1 MPPLGPPERLRG
13 SAPDG
18 DSALAGAEH
27 RVRYDGFSM
36 IRVGVAAIPRSY
48 EVLIQDG
55 LLAQTGEQLRE
66 RLGGTP
72 GLFVVTVATVRRRW
86 GKRLSQSLAGA
97 GFRAQWLEMADGEP
111 HKTLATIAR
120 LADKLAR
127 LKADRD
133 AVILAFGGGVVGD
146 VAGLLAS
153 LYMRGVNVV
162 QVPTTVL
169 GQVDAAI
176 GGKTG
181 VNLPAGKNLV
191 GTFHQPLAV
200 LVDPEVLS
208 SLSAR
213 QFRAG
218 LYESLKCGVIGNP
231 ELFDRLA
238 GADWKALRHDS
249 ATLAW
254 IIVESI
260 KLKAE
265 VVSQD
270 EREGG
275 LRRVL
280 NFGHTIGHALEAE
293 SRYRRFLHG
302 EAIAWGMIA
311 AAQIAREMGRCADST
326 RQHIWQAI
334 LRAGSLPKVTARG
347 EAIFARLA
355 TDKKTRN
362 GVPHFVLPRELG
374 KVEIVRDVPQ
384 SLIVA
389 AVDELRKLGK
399 RE

>member
-1 MPPLGPPERLRG
+1 MV
-13 SAPDG
+13 
-18 DSALAGAEH
+18 
-27 RVRYDGFSM
+27 RVS
-36 IRVGVAAIPRSY
+36 VAASPRSY

-55 LLAQTGEQLRE
+55 LLAQAGEQLRE
-66 RLGGTP
+66 CVDRRP
-72 GLFVVTVATVRRRW
+72 ALFVVTVRAVRRRW
-86 GKRLSQSLAGA
+86 GKRLAQSLSGA
-97 GFRAQWLEMADGEP
+97 GFRAQWLEMPDGEP
-111 HKTLATIAR
+111 HKTLATVER
-120 LADKLAR
+120 LAEKLAR

-133 AVILAFGGGVVGD
+133 ALIIAFGGGVVGD

-169 GQVDAAI
+169 GQVDASI

-191 GTFHQPLAV
+191 GSFHQPLAV

-218 LYESLKCGVIGNP
+218 LYECLKCGVIGKP
-231 ELFDRLA
+231 VLFDRLA
-238 GADWKALRHDS
+238 RADWKALRHDREM
-249 ATLAW
+249 LAW
-254 IIVESI
+254 VIVESI

-270 EREGG
+270 ERESG

-293 SRYRRFLHG
+293 SRYCRFLHG

-311 AAQIAREMGRCADST
+311 AAQIAEEMGRCAPST
-326 RQHIWQAI
+326 RQRIWEAA
-334 LRAGSLPKVTARG
+334 LGAGSLPKVEAPS
-347 EAIFARLA
+347 EAILARLA

-374 KVEIVRDVPQ
+374 KVEIVKDVPE
-384 SLIVA
+384 SLVLA

-399 RE
+399 PE

>member
-1 MPPLGPPERLRG
+1 MV
-13 SAPDG
+13 
-18 DSALAGAEH
+18 
-27 RVRYDGFSM
+27 RVR
-36 IRVGVAAIPRSY
+36 VAASPRSY

-66 RLGGTP
+66 CLGGKP
-72 GLFVVTVATVRRRW
+72 GLFVVTVAAVRRRW
-86 GKRLSQSLAGA
+86 GKKLARSLASA
-97 GFRAQWLEMADGEP
+97 GFRAQWLEMPDGEP
-111 HKTLATIAR
+111 HKTLATVER
-120 LADKLAR
+120 LAEKLAR
-127 LKADRD
+127 HKADRD
-133 AVILAFGGGVVGD
+133 AVILAFGGGIVGD

-153 LYMRGVNVV
+153 LYMRGVRVV

-169 GQVDAAI
+169 AQVDASI

-191 GTFHQPLAV
+191 GTFHPPLAV

-218 LYESLKCGVIGNP
+218 LYESLKCGVIGNL
-231 ELFDRLA
+231 ELFHRLA
-238 GADWKALRHDS
+238 TADWRALRHDR
-249 ATLAW
+249 AMLAW
-254 IIVESI
+254 VLAESI

-270 EREGG
+270 ERESG

-326 RQHIWQAI
+326 RQHIRDAI
-334 LRAGSLPKVTARG
+334 LRAGPLPEVTARS
-347 EAIFARLA
+347 ENILARLA

-374 KVEIVRDVPQ
+374 KVEIVKDVPEHV
-384 SLIVA
+384 IVA
-389 AVDELRKLGK
+389 AVDGLRKLGK
-399 RE
+399 RD

>member
-1 MPPLGPPERLRG
+1 MPTTETTRRAAQPGTLSWGL
-13 SAPDG
+13 
-18 DSALAGAEH
+18 
-27 RVRYDGFSM
+27 M
-36 IRVGVAAIPRSY
+36 IRVRMAAIPRPY
-48 EVLIQDG
+48 EVLIEDG
-55 LLAQTGEQLRE
+55 LAAQAGAELRQC
-66 RLGGTP
+66 LDGTP
-72 GLFVVTVATVRRRW
+72 GLFVVTVAAVRRRW
-86 GKRLSQSLAGA
+86 GKRLSQSLSGA
-97 GFRAQWLEMADGEP
+97 GFRIEWLEMPDGEP
-111 HKTLATIAR
+111 HKTLATVGR
-120 LADKLAR
+120 LAEKLAR

-133 AVILAFGGGVVGD
+133 AVIIAFGGGVVGD

-153 LYMRGVNVV
+153 LYMRGVDVV
-162 QVPTTVL
+162 QVPTTLL
-169 GQVDAAI
+169 GQVDASI

-208 SLSAR
+208 SLPPR

-231 ELFDRLA
+231 ELFHRLA
-238 GADWKALRHDS
+238 RVDWKALRHDR
-249 ATLAW
+249 ATLTWVIA
-254 IIVESI
+254 ESI

-270 EREGG
+270 ERESG

-311 AAQIAREMGRCADST
+311 AAQIAREMGRCSDST
-326 RQHIWQAI
+326 RRHIWDAI
-334 LRAGSLPKVTARG
+334 LRAGPLPHVKARS
-347 EAIFARLA
+347 EDILARLA

-374 KVEIVRDVPQ
+374 KVEIAKDVPE

-389 AVDELRKLGK
+389 AVVELRKLGK

>member
-1 MPPLGPPERLRG
+1 
-13 SAPDG
+13 
-18 DSALAGAEH
+18 
-27 RVRYDGFSM
+27 
-36 IRVGVAAIPRSY
+36 
-48 EVLIQDG
+48 
-55 LLAQTGEQLRE
+55 
-66 RLGGTP
+66 
-72 GLFVVTVATVRRRW
+72 
-86 GKRLSQSLAGA
+86 
-97 GFRAQWLEMADGEP
+97 
-111 HKTLATIAR
+111 
-120 LADKLAR
+120 
-127 LKADRD
+127 
-133 AVILAFGGGVVGD
+133 VGD

-153 LYMRGVNVV
+153 LYMRGVHVV

-169 GQVDAAI
+169 AQVDASI

-191 GTFHQPLAV
+191 GTFHPPLVV
-200 LVDPEVLS
+200 LVDPQVLS

-231 ELFDRLA
+231 ELFERLA
-238 GADWKALRHDS
+238 TVDWKALRQDR
-249 ATLAW
+249 AKLAW
-254 IIVESI
+254 VIGESI

-270 EREGG
+270 ERESG

-311 AAQIAREMGRCADST
+311 AARIAREMGRCRDST
-326 RQHIWQAI
+326 RQHIWDAI
-334 LRAGSLPKVTARG
+334 LRTGSLPAVKAHSEDVL
-347 EAIFARLA
+347 ARLA

-362 GVPHFVLPRELG
+362 GVPHFVLPRKLG
-374 KVEIVRDVPQ
+374 KVEIVKDVPE

-389 AVDELRKLGK
+389 AVDELRKLGE

>member
-1 MPPLGPPERLRG
+1 
-13 SAPDG
+13 
-18 DSALAGAEH
+18 
-27 RVRYDGFSM
+27 M
-36 IRVGVAAIPRSY
+36 IRVRVAAFPRSY

-66 RLGGTP
+66 CLGGTP
-72 GLFVVTVATVRRRW
+72 GLFVVTMAAVRRRW
-86 GKRLSQSLAGA
+86 GKGLSQSLSGA
-97 GFRAQWLEMADGEP
+97 GFRARWLEMPDGEP
-111 HKTLATIAR
+111 HKTLATVER
-120 LADKLAR
+120 LAEKLAR

-169 GQVDAAI
+169 GQVDASI

-231 ELFDRLA
+231 ELFQRLA
-238 GADWKALRHDS
+238 TADWKALRGDR
-249 ATLAW
+249 AMLAW
-254 IIVESI
+254 VIAESI

-270 EREGG
+270 ERESG

-311 AAQIAREMGRCADST
+311 AAQIACEMGRCADST
-326 RQHIWQAI
+326 RRHIWDAI
-334 LRAGSLPKVTARG
+334 VRAGSLPQVKARS
-347 EAIFARLA
+347 EDILARLA

-374 KVEIVRDVPQ
+374 KVEIVKDVPE

-389 AVDELRKLGK
+389 AVDKLRKLGK
-399 RE
+399 QE